1 MFTTIKLNVFSEIR
15 SFLAKSYLEKILDDY
30 FLSMNY
36 YVSNSGSKNRN
47 AFNICVTKVS
57 MTEYF

>member
-15 SFLAKSYLEKILDDY
+15 SFLAKSYLEKILDY

-47 AFNICVTKVS
+47 AFDICVTKVS